1 MTCIDLVRLTGQ
13 LRRAL
18 TADRRPRRRIFVD
31 ARVDVEDEILAEGKM
46 QSRVFRRRQFC
57 NRPMLFLLLGIEHI
71 RRKRYHTVIPR
82 RILGECLEKIYLL
95 PDDFKLVVK
104 R

>member
-1 MTCIDLVRLTGQ
+1 
-13 LRRAL
+13 
-18 TADRRPRRRIFVD
+18 
-31 ARVDVEDEILAEGKM
+31 M
-46 QSRVFRRRQFC
+46 QSRVLRRRQFC
-57 NRPMLFLLLGIEHI
+57 NRHMLFLLLSIEHI
-71 RRKRYHTVIPR
+71 RRKRYYAVIPR